1 MFLIYFLHYSDHC
14 IQRHCHDTKQYDG
27 HQKPIH
33 LKHLA
38 GVDDQI
44 AEPFPGGQK
53 FSDDNT
59 YKAETNVDF
68 HGTDDCRNGRRQ
80 YHFCED
86 MNRGAVKGIDQFDFV
101 FIGADK
107 TGVERHNTAKDRH
120 RHSGYNDGCAVG
132 AKPNNEQRRQCGF
145 WETVQNNKVRLQH
158 H

>member
-1 MFLIYFLHYSDHC
+1 MRVCLFCVNFKIVSHTSKVFLIYFLHYSDHC

-68 HGTDDCRNGRRQ
+68 MVLMIVGTAEGSTT
-80 YHFCED
+80 
-86 MNRGAVKGIDQFDFV
+86 FV
-101 FIGADK
+101 R
-107 TGVERHNTAKDRH
+107 T
-120 RHSGYNDGCAVG
+120 
-132 AKPNNEQRRQCGF
+132 
-145 WETVQNNKVRLQH
+145 
-158 H
+158 